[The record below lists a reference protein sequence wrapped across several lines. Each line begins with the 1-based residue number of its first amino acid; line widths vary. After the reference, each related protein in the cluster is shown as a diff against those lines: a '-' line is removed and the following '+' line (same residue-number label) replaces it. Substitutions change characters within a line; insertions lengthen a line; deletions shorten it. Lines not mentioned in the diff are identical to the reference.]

1 MSCICGA
8 LNMLDAETIEQQVIN
23 NAYLTGN
30 KPILQRI
37 GNRLHVGGINQ
48 LTERRNILNPMR
60 AQQLVQE
67 AVVVDA

>member
-1 MSCICGA
+1 MPRICGA